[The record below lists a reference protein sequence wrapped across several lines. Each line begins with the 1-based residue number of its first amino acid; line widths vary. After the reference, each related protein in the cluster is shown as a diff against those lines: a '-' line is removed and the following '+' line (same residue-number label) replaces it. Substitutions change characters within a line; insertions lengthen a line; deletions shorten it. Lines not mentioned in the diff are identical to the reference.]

1 MISFDWFDKW
11 AGYHP
16 FKIAFRDF
24 ESEREYSYSQF
35 NKLGNNFAGILHN
48 DYGFNKGD
56 RLAVI
61 AENNLEYIVLFAL
74 AQKLGIVLVPLNFRL
89 TSHELE
95 FVIGDA
101 EVKGI
106 IYDEKFLPKI
116 ENLKS
121 YREIDFKMAMEKFH
135 ELNLICLANKISPSK
150 PISLINQD
158 DPIFILYT
166 SGTTAFPKGALYTHK
181 MLFWNSINTELRL
194 DLTSSDISLNC
205 APPFHTGGWNVL
217 LAPFI
222 HHGAYTLIMR
232 SFDADL
238 VLEMLEFERATI
250 WWAVPTMLKMMA
262 ESPVFDKVEL
272 SRLRYLIVGGEAMPI
287 PLIEKWHK
295 KGVLIRQGY
304 GLTEVGPNITS
315 LNHTD
320 AIRKKGSI
328 GTLNFYY
335 EAKLVNQKFEE
346 VAADEIGEMVL
357 KGPTVTPGY
366 WKNDAATRET
376 IQDGWFHTGDLMRK
390 DDEGYYYVVD
400 RIKNM
405 YISGGENVYP
415 AEVEHIISTHTS
427 VAEVAIVGVSDEKWG
442 EAGIAFVSLR
452 PGFTT
457 SEEELRAFC
466 MGRLAKY
473 KIPKKFRF
481 IGQLPKNDAGKIDRK
496 VLKTMH

>member
-16 FKIAFRDF
+16 FKIALRDF
-24 ESEREYSYSQF
+24 ETEREYSFSQF
-35 NKLGNNFAGILHN
+35 NKLGNNFAGFLHAN
-48 DYGFNKGD
+48 HGFNKGD
-56 RLAVI
+56 RLAII
-61 AENNLEYIVLFAL
+61 AENNLEYIVLFAV
-74 AQKLGIVLVPLNFRL
+74 AQKLGIVLIPLNYRL
-89 TSHELE
+89 TSSELE
-95 FVIGDA
+95 FVLSDA
-101 EVKGI
+101 QVKGI

-116 ENLKS
+116 ENLES
-121 YREIDFKMAMEKFH
+121 FQQTGFKMSMDAFA
-135 ELNLICLANKISPSK
+135 ELNLVCLTEKINPSK
-150 PISLINQD
+150 PLSVISEN

-194 DLTSSDISLNC
+194 DLTSSDVSINC

-222 HHGAYTLIMR
+222 HHGAYTLMMR
-232 SFDADL
+232 NFDADL
-238 VLEMLEFERATI
+238 VLEMLEYERATI

-262 ESPVFDKVEL
+262 ESPVFEKVEL
-272 SRLRYLIVGGEAMPI
+272 GRLRYLIVGGEAMPI

-295 KGVLIRQGY
+295 TGVLIRQGY
-304 GLTEVGPNITS
+304 GLTEVGPNVTS
-315 LNHTD
+315 LNHSD

-328 GTLNFYY
+328 GTMNFYY
-335 EAKLVNQKFEE
+335 EARLVNQKFEE
-346 VAADEIGEMVL
+346 VPANEIGELVL
-357 KGPTVTPGY
+357 KGPSVTPGY
-366 WKNDAATRET
+366 WKNDKATHDT

-390 DDEGYYYVVD
+390 DDEGYFYVVD

-415 AEVEHIISTHTS
+415 AEVEHIISTHAS
-427 VAEVAIVGVSDEKWG
+427 VAEVAIVGVTDEKWG
-442 EAGIAFVSLR
+442 EAGMAFVSLR
-452 PGFTT
+452 PGFAAG
-457 SEEELRAFC
+457 EEELRAYC

-473 KIPKKFRF
+473 KIPKYFKFLKE
-481 IGQLPKNDAGKIDRK
+481 LPKNDAGKIDRK